1 MKNILKIALACVF
14 AVCLALSLVACQ
26 TDKNSSNKTPGAHY
40 YTNKDGETVLREYVP
55 EEGVSELTVS
65 EDVDKIQAGAFK
77 GNGTLKKIV
86 INSNVTEIGDGAFAN
101 MTALEELVLPFVGQ
115 SATAVN
121 EKKTFG
127 YLFGT
132 EEYDG
137 GVAVTQNYN
146 ASSTATYYIPETLKK
161 VTVNADKGVK
171 VESEG
176 EEATYE
182 GYKLPAYAFHSM
194 NRLESVTLT
203 GNISE
208 VGDYAFYDC
217 YGMKGFVLPESVEK
231 IGKYAFVGCNRVQ
244 GVASTAETAGFRFAA
259 NGSLEE
265 IGDYAF
271 AGSFLTEIVLPEGV
285 TKIGEGAFASV
296 TTGLTVDRESKLE
309 KVTLPQSL
317 KEISKYAFFKCV
329 NLTEVVYSD
338 SLETV
343 GIGAFEYCDKLQL
356 VKNAS
361 SSETVPA
368 DGKVGKIV
376 VGASVLKVEA
386 GAFANMG
393 NEVIV
398 YSIEKGAAAY
408 VNGWNANTKGLE
420 E

>member
-26 TDKNSSNKTPGAHY
+26 TDKNSTNKTPGPHY

-55 EEGVSELTVS
+55 EEGVSEITIA
-65 EDVDKIQAGAFK
+65 ENVDKIQAGAFK
-77 GNGTLKKIV
+77 GNGTLKKITV
-86 INSNVTEIGDGAFAN
+86 KSNVTEIGDGAFAN

-115 SATAVN
+115 SAAAVN

-137 GVAVTQNYN
+137 GVAVTQSYN
-146 ASSTATYYIPETLKK
+146 ASSTATYYIPETLKN
-161 VTVNADKGVK
+161 VTVDAGEGVK
-171 VESEG
+171 TENEG

-182 GYKLPAYAFHSM
+182 AYKLPAYAFHSM
-194 NRLESVTLT
+194 NRLESVTLA

-208 VGDYAFYDC
+208 IGAYAFYDC
-217 YGMKGFVLPESVEK
+217 YGLKSFALPASVEK
-231 IGKYAFVGCNRVQ
+231 IGSYAFVGCNRLQ
-244 GVASTAETAGFRFAA
+244 GVAGTAEDAGFKFDA
-259 NGSLEE
+259 NGSLAE

-296 TTGLTVDRESKLE
+296 TTGLTVDRESKL
-309 KVTLPQSL
+309 KKITLPQSL
-317 KEISKYAFFKCV
+317 EEISKYAFFKCV

-338 SLETV
+338 SLKTI

-361 SSETVPA
+361 SAETVPE
-368 DGKVGKIV
+368 DSKVGKIV

-393 NEVIV
+393 NEVV
-398 YSIEKGAAAY
+398 EYSIEKGAAAY
-408 VNGWNANTKGLE
+408 VNGWNANTKGLAE
-420 E
+420 